1 MLLIKADFLLV
12 DAETLVKLNL
22 LKSHDFWNVLSN
34 LIGLIPQQ
42 PNPIMGNGCR

>member
-1 MLLIKADFLLV
+1 MCVSNPMPLVKVEILLV

-34 LIGLIPQQ
+34 LMGLIPQ
-42 PNPIMGNGCR
+42 